1 MNQIFDFNLKKL
13 CLEIF
18 RMDLYLFTEMEIDYH
33 LFVQR
38 YFGIVEKVKNKS
50 RSSHAVS
57 G

>member
-33 LFVQR
+33 HHHH
-38 YFGIVEKVKNKS
+38 GILGLWRK
-50 RSSHAVS
+50 
-57 G
+57 